1 MIHNEWEYC
10 PLIIAIHKYITI
22 YVNLSN
28 VKLQFKNM
36 FTVIQK
42 VLQLHSPSTR
52 EHCAQKYSTLQKK
65 KKVKLSIY

>member
-65 KKVKLSIY
+65 KVKLSMY